1 MKRMLVTGGTVFVQ
15 PVYCGI
21 FTFRRVRRLCA
32 ESEQSGAVCGRKA
45 DPGGPGMRWGTSCAG
60 LRSTERCRKT
70 RPRRRAPVLTRR
82 RNMQKKP
89 NYIPFFLDDID
100 ALEPLGDAERGRL
113 FTALLEYGRLGA
125 TEKNSGN
132 ERLVFP
138 MFKGRRQVFREL
150 RRNVRTERRKRE
162 KAVYDRYGRIRW

>member
-1 MKRMLVTGGTVFVQ
+1 
-15 PVYCGI
+15 
-21 FTFRRVRRLCA
+21 
-32 ESEQSGAVCGRKA
+32 
-45 DPGGPGMRWGTSCAG
+45 
-60 LRSTERCRKT
+60 
-70 RPRRRAPVLTRR
+70 
-82 RNMQKKP
+82 MQKKP

-138 MFKGRRQVFREL
+138 MFKGRRQVLREL
-150 RRNVRTERRKRE
+150 LRNVRTERRKRE

>member
-1 MKRMLVTGGTVFVQ
+1 
-15 PVYCGI
+15 
-21 FTFRRVRRLCA
+21 
-32 ESEQSGAVCGRKA
+32 
-45 DPGGPGMRWGTSCAG
+45 
-60 LRSTERCRKT
+60 
-70 RPRRRAPVLTRR
+70 
-82 RNMQKKP
+82 MQKKP

-138 MFKGRRQVFREL
+138 MFKGRIDRFFENYAETCE
-150 RRNVRTERRKRE
+150 RNAANVKKRYTT
-162 KAVYDRYGRIRW
+162 ATDVYDGNDRIRKLSSESESESESEGEKVRALREPQPVEKP

>member
-1 MKRMLVTGGTVFVQ
+1 
-15 PVYCGI
+15 
-21 FTFRRVRRLCA
+21 
-32 ESEQSGAVCGRKA
+32 
-45 DPGGPGMRWGTSCAG
+45 
-60 LRSTERCRKT
+60 
-70 RPRRRAPVLTRR
+70 
-82 RNMQKKP
+82 MQKKP

-138 MFKGRRQVFREL
+138 MFKGRRQV
-150 RRNVRTERRKRE
+150 
-162 KAVYDRYGRIRW
+162 

>member
-1 MKRMLVTGGTVFVQ
+1 
-15 PVYCGI
+15 
-21 FTFRRVRRLCA
+21 
-32 ESEQSGAVCGRKA
+32 
-45 DPGGPGMRWGTSCAG
+45 
-60 LRSTERCRKT
+60 
-70 RPRRRAPVLTRR
+70 
-82 RNMQKKP
+82 MQKKP

-150 RRNVRTERRKRE
+150 RRNVRKSGIRPLRTYTMVTTVYESYHQNQNRNPNRNPKVKRF
-162 KAVYDRYGRIRW
+162 ALCANLSL